1 VNVPHN
7 DDWNY
12 ISQYQN
18 FLAGKLN
25 YFDLMTLQDSGYRQP
40 TLRLFWYPLLA
51 LSHVDMQVILVGH
64 VGLILACLMG
74 VFLIYRSISPKIN
87 LLAFAPVALLM
98 FGTGQSEGLL
108 WAGTTPYF
116 LANLGVVFALALI
129 GRSQTKYFVLGLIAA
144 VFANYS
150 YGNGFLVWPLTALI
164 LLAGKPNKRR
174 WLTWLFV
181 AGISVG
187 LYAINWVMF
196 TAPGLFSHSPSLGEV
211 FRRNPF
217 DVFEFF
223 FSTLGMSLNGKR
235 WFGHVLSFQSVAH
248 PAVMGVVLVCLF
260 VGLVVYL
267 AIRKDLR
274 ASALPIA
281 LFLFGLGNSVLLVLC
296 RVGDGEAGA
305 YTTRYVI
312 STTLAAVGLYLML
325 VRASNH
331 AGGFWRVTPFL
342 CGALIVWLF
351 ITIKIPDANDFGQ
364 AWQIQRLAARA
375 NLQNFEKLNDAALV
389 KAGSGYP
396 ADFLRAS
403 LGEMKRSHSGVFIP

>member
-1 VNVPHN
+1 MSETVVMTNQGGKVFPTLYLFVQFVGGCAILFCVIYALRYISRYGVNVPHN

-150 YGNGFLVWPLTALI
+150 YGNGFWC
-164 LLAGKPNKRR
+164 
-174 WLTWLFV
+174 
-181 AGISVG
+181 
-187 LYAINWVMF
+187 
-196 TAPGLFSHSPSLGEV
+196 
-211 FRRNPF
+211 
-217 DVFEFF
+217 
-223 FSTLGMSLNGKR
+223 
-235 WFGHVLSFQSVAH
+235 GH
-248 PAVMGVVLVCLF
+248 
-260 VGLVVYL
+260 
-267 AIRKDLR
+267 
-274 ASALPIA
+274 
-281 LFLFGLGNSVLLVLC
+281 
-296 RVGDGEAGA
+296 
-305 YTTRYVI
+305 
-312 STTLAAVGLYLML
+312 
-325 VRASNH
+325 
-331 AGGFWRVTPFL
+331 
-342 CGALIVWLF
+342 
-351 ITIKIPDANDFGQ
+351 
-364 AWQIQRLAARA
+364 
-375 NLQNFEKLNDAALV
+375 
-389 KAGSGYP
+389 
-396 ADFLRAS
+396 
-403 LGEMKRSHSGVFIP
+403 